1 MTDSHDIAQAA
12 RLRAELWRQVEEISL
27 ELEQAERR
35 ERRLSDWRH
44 RTSRRL
50 RTELYEAHHLIDAL
64 NRADPRVSAAR
75 LVESAYRPMAYGYN
89 QASAATTSASVPVSS
104 VG

>member
-1 MTDSHDIAQAA
+1 MHAGRGNATIRAVTDSHDIAQAA

-50 RTELYEAHHLIDAL
+50 RTELYEAHRLIDAL
-64 NRADPRVSAAR
+64 NNRFPALDAVDPRVD
-75 LVESAYRPMAYGYN
+75 
-89 QASAATTSASVPVSS
+89 TSEPYPLSS
-104 VG
+104 

>member
-1 MTDSHDIAQAA
+1 MHARRGDATIRAVTDSHDIAQAT

-44 RTSRRL
+44 RTSHRL

-64 NRADPRVSAAR
+64 NRRFPATDAVDPSRD
-75 LVESAYRPMAYGYN
+75 ESEPYPL
-89 QASAATTSASVPVSS
+89 SS
-104 VG
+104 